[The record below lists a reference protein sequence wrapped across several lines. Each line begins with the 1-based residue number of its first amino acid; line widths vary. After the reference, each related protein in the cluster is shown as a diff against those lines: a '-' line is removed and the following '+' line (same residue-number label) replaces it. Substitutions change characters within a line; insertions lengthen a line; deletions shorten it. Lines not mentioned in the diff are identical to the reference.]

1 MNAKSMAIV
10 TRRPLDALL
19 YSSAVLVILL
29 TGVTFLFTGVS
40 KYPELLGMGLL
51 SFTLGLRHA
60 FDADHISAV
69 DNMVRKLIQQRKN
82 PRGVGFF
89 FACGHST
96 VVMAMALITIFAVR
110 WAETR
115 FPQFQEASDIV
126 TGLASGVFLLI
137 LALINLLILRDV
149 VRAFRSLKAGL
160 NDHVSQE
167 AGSSEGMINR
177 SIKFLFNL
185 VNNNGHAFLVGL
197 LFGFAFDTVTQIAVL
212 GASASAVS
220 REIPLLTVLSFP
232 ILFAAGMT
240 MMDTLDGFFMSTA
253 YQWIFYSPLRKVYYN
268 LTITGLSILA
278 AGVIGIIK
286 IAQILT
292 GRMGLDS
299 GFWLWLQDIDFN
311 TMGYILVG
319 MFALVWAVS
328 LMVWKLARLGEK
340 ENGIA
345 Q

>member
-1 MNAKSMAIV
+1 MSTSILSIRNRKY
-10 TRRPLDALL
+10 LDAML
-19 YSSAVLVILL
+19 YGSAVLVIFLA
-29 TGVTFLFTGVS
+29 GVVFLFTGVN
-40 KYPELLGMGLL
+40 KYPELLGMGVL

-69 DNMVRKLIQQRKN
+69 DNMVRKLTQQRKN

-115 FPQFQEASDIV
+115 FPQFQAFSDV
-126 TGLASGVFLLI
+126 FTGLVSGVFLLI
-137 LALINLLILRDV
+137 LAFINLLILRDV
-149 VRAFRSLKAGL
+149 IKTFQGLKSGKNNADDEMTKSTGGL
-160 NDHVSQE
+160 
-167 AGSSEGMINR
+167 INR
-177 SIKFLFNL
+177 AIKVLFNL
-185 VNNNGHAFLVGL
+185 VNNNGHAFIVGI

-212 GASASAVS
+212 GAAASAVS
-220 REIPLLTVLSFP
+220 REIPLLAVLSFP
-232 ILFAAGMT
+232 ILFTAGMT
-240 MMDTLDGFFMSTA
+240 MMDTLDGFFMATA
-253 YQWIFYSPLRKVYYN
+253 YQWAFYSPLRKVYYN

-286 IAQILT
+286 ITQVIAA
-292 GRMGLDS
+292 GMELDT
-299 GFWLWLQDIDFN
+299 GFWFWIQDLDFN

-319 MFALVWAVS
+319 MFAIVWSVS
-328 LMVWKLARLGEK
+328 LAAWKLLRLGEK
-340 ENGIA
+340 ERRLA